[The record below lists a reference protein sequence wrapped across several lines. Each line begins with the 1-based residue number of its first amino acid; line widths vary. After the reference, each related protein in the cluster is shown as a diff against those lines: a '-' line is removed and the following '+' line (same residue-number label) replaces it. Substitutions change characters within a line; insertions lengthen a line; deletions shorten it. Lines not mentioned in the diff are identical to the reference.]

1 MIKSRHTD
9 EEKQQCVNEY
19 LNGKN
24 KYYLA
29 GKYSTSIRS
38 IDRWIS
44 KMDINEVEL
53 RKRRRADCI
62 DIDIQEEIL
71 KSLNTNPIIKGFK
84 ISQWNETSI
93 IKYIKDTYNI
103 DINRRMAKS
112 LIEDSVKLNDISYE
126 DKVYNDIEELSVLGY
141 NIILV
146 DYIRIGRISSK
157 ELEYLELR
165 EYTTEKLDVNLVIL
179 RSAEYM
185 YLDVIVSEAK
195 ITSKSPKI
203 DIREL
208 SKKINNNDDYEI
220 TIEKIKKQRKEIV
233 NDKCNIFDKI
243 LKKELNKKIV
253 FITKYD
259 DDIKKIITR
268 KNQFKFYIV
277 EDTLYNDLR
286 QIDYE
291 GEYAETAIYYMND
304 ENNNRKVF
312 GNIRD
317 ISDLIKG
324 KIERY
329 VLNVTIDNYKIENCI
344 KDIDKN
350 SSIIQKN
357 KERVRKR
364 VKYLKSYFIYNI

>member
-9 EEKQQCVNEY
+9 GEKQQCVNEY

-62 DIDIQEEIL
+62 DIDIQEKIL
-71 KSLNTNPIIKGFK
+71 KTLNTNPIIKGFK

-277 EDTLYNDLR
+277 EDRLYNDLR

-329 VLNVTIDNYKIENCI
+329 VLNVTIDNYKIENCV

>member
-9 EEKQQCVNEY
+9 KEKQQCVNEY
-19 LNGKN
+19 LNGED

-53 RKRRRADCI
+53 RKRSRADCI
-62 DIDIQEEIL
+62 NIDIQEEIL

-84 ISQWNETSI
+84 ISQWNESSI

-112 LIEDSVKLNDISYE
+112 LIEDSIKLNDISYE
-126 DKVYNDIEELSVLGY
+126 DKVYNDIEELTVLGY

-146 DYIRIGRISSK
+146 DYIKIGRIYSR

-165 EYTTEKLDVNLVIL
+165 EYTEEKLDVNLVVL
-179 RSAEYM
+179 RSTEYM

-208 SKKINNNDDYEI
+208 SKKINNNDEYEI
-220 TIEKIKKQRKEIV
+220 TREKIKKQRKEIV
-233 NDKCNIFDKI
+233 NDKCNILDKV
-243 LKKELNKKIV
+243 LKEESNKKIV

-259 DDIKKIITR
+259 DDIKKIIRR
-268 KNQFKFYIV
+268 KNQLEFYIV
-277 EDTLYNDLR
+277 EDKLYNNLR

-291 GEYAETAIYYMND
+291 GKHGETAIYYIND
-304 ENNNRKVF
+304 ENNNRQVF
-312 GNIRD
+312 GKIRD
-317 ISDLIKG
+317 ISNLIKG
-324 KIERY
+324 KVKRY
-329 VLNVTIDNYKIENCI
+329 VLNVTIDNYKLENCV
-344 KDIDKN
+344 KNVDEN

-357 KERVRKR
+357 KDKVRKR
-364 VKYLKSYFIYNI
+364 VKYLKSNFIHNI

>member
-112 LIEDSVKLNDISYE
+112 LIEYSVKLNDISYE

>member
-259 DDIKKIITR
+259 DDIKKIIRR

>member
-71 KSLNTNPIIKGFK
+71 KSLNTNPIIKGVK

-146 DYIRIGRISSK
+146 DYIRMGRISSK

>member
-357 KERVRKR
+357 K
-364 VKYLKSYFIYNI
+364 

>member
-9 EEKQQCVNEY
+9 GEKQQCVNEY

-208 SKKINNNDDYEI
+208 SKKINNNDDYKI

-329 VLNVTIDNYKIENCI
+329 VLNVTIDNYKIENCV
-344 KDIDKN
+344 KDIDEN

>member
-357 KERVRKR
+357 KERVRKM

>member
-233 NDKCNIFDKI
+233 IDKCNIFDKI

>member
-259 DDIKKIITR
+259 DDIKKIIRR

-291 GEYAETAIYYMND
+291 GEYGETAIYYMND
-304 ENNNRKVF
+304 ENNNRYFF

-324 KIERY
+324 KVEKY
-329 VLNVTIDNYKIENCI
+329 VLNVTIDNYKLESGVKN
-344 KDIDKN
+344 IDKN

-357 KERVRKR
+357 KDKLRKK
-364 VKYLKSYFIYNI
+364 VKYLKSYFIHNI

>member
-24 KYYLA
+24 KYYIA

-44 KMDINEVEL
+44 KMNINDVEL

-112 LIEDSVKLNDISYE
+112 LIEDSIKLNDISYE

-179 RSAEYM
+179 RSAQYM
-185 YLDVIVSEAK
+185 YLDVIVSEEK
-195 ITSKSPKI
+195 IISKSPKI

-208 SKKINNNDDYEI
+208 SKKINNNDDYKI
-220 TIEKIKKQRKEIV
+220 TKENIKQQRKEIV
-233 NDKCNIFDKI
+233 NDKCNVLDKV
-243 LKKELNKKIV
+243 LKEELNKKIV

-259 DDIKKIITR
+259 DDIKKIIRR

-291 GEYAETAIYYMND
+291 GEYGETAIYYMNN
-304 ENNNRKVF
+304 ENNNRYFF

-324 KIERY
+324 KVEKY
-329 VLNVTIDNYKIENCI
+329 VLNVTIDNYRLKNCV
-344 KDIDKN
+344 KNVDKN
-350 SSIIQKN
+350 SRFIENN
-357 KERVRKR
+357 KCKLIKK

>member
-62 DIDIQEEIL
+62 DIDIQEEII

-233 NDKCNIFDKI
+233 NDKCNNFDKI

-364 VKYLKSYFIYNI
+364 VEYLKSYFIYNI

>member
-71 KSLNTNPIIKGFK
+71 KSLNTNPIIKGVK

-103 DINRRMAKS
+103 DINRRMAKF

>member
-1 MIKSRHTD
+1 MSKIRHTD
-9 EEKQQCVNEY
+9 DEKRECVNEY

-38 IDRWIS
+38 IDRWIA

-53 RKRRRADCI
+53 RKRKRADCI
-62 DIDIQEEIL
+62 DIDIQEEIIEN
-71 KSLNTNPIIKGFK
+71 LNTNPIIKGFK
-84 ISQWNETSI
+84 ISQWNEAII

-112 LIEDSVKLNDISYE
+112 LIEDSIKLNDISYE
-126 DKVYNDIEELSVLGY
+126 DKVYNDIEELAVLGY
-141 NIILV
+141 NMVLI
-146 DYIRIGRISSK
+146 DYIKIGRIYSR
-157 ELEYLELR
+157 EVECLELR
-165 EYTTEKLDVNLVIL
+165 EYTEEKLDVNLVVL
-179 RSAEYM
+179 RSTENM
-185 YLDVIVSEAK
+185 YLDIIVSETK
-195 ITSKSPKI
+195 VISKSPKV

-208 SKKINNNDDYEI
+208 SKKINNNDEHEI
-220 TIEKIKKQRKEIV
+220 IIGKIKQQRKEIV
-233 NDKCNIFDKI
+233 NDKCNILDKV
-243 LKKELNKKIV
+243 LKEELNKKIV

-259 DDIKKIITR
+259 YDIKKIIRR

-291 GEYAETAIYYMND
+291 GEYGETAIYYMND
-304 ENNNRKVF
+304 ENNNRYFF

-324 KIERY
+324 KVEKY
-329 VLNVTIDNYKIENCI
+329 VLNVTIDNYKLESGVKN
-344 KDIDKN
+344 IDKN

-357 KERVRKR
+357 KDKLRKK
-364 VKYLKSYFIYNI
+364 VKYLKSYFIHNI

>member
-1 MIKSRHTD
+1 MSKIRHTD
-9 EEKQQCVNEY
+9 DEKRECVNEY

-38 IDRWIS
+38 IDRWIA

-53 RKRRRADCI
+53 RKRKRADCI
-62 DIDIQEEIL
+62 DIDIQEEIIEN
-71 KSLNTNPIIKGFK
+71 LNTNPIIKGFK
-84 ISQWNETSI
+84 ISQWNEAII

-112 LIEDSVKLNDISYE
+112 LIEDSIKLNDISYE
-126 DKVYNDIEELSVLGY
+126 DKVYNDIEELAVLGY
-141 NIILV
+141 NMVLI
-146 DYIRIGRISSK
+146 DYIKIGRIYSR
-157 ELEYLELR
+157 EVECLELR
-165 EYTTEKLDVNLVIL
+165 EYTEEKLDVNLVVL
-179 RSAEYM
+179 RSTENM
-185 YLDVIVSEAK
+185 YLDIIVSETK
-195 ITSKSPKI
+195 VISKSPKV

-208 SKKINNNDDYEI
+208 SKKINNNDEHEI
-220 TIEKIKKQRKEIV
+220 IIGKIKQQRKEIV
-233 NDKCNIFDKI
+233 NDKCNILDKV
-243 LKKELNKKIV
+243 LKEELNKKIV

-259 DDIKKIITR
+259 DDIKKIIRR

-291 GEYAETAIYYMND
+291 GEYGETAIYYMND
-304 ENNNRKVF
+304 ENNNRYFF

-324 KIERY
+324 KVEKY
-329 VLNVTIDNYKIENCI
+329 VLNVTIDNYKLESGVKNIY
-344 KDIDKN
+344 KN

-357 KERVRKR
+357 KDKLRKK
-364 VKYLKSYFIYNI
+364 VKYLKSYFIHNI

>member
-329 VLNVTIDNYKIENCI
+329 VLNVTIDKYKIENCI

>member
-9 EEKQQCVNEY
+9 KEKQQCVNEY
-19 LNGKN
+19 LNGED

-53 RKRRRADCI
+53 RKRSRADCI
-62 DIDIQEEIL
+62 NIDIQEEIL

-84 ISQWNETSI
+84 ISQWNESSI

-112 LIEDSVKLNDISYE
+112 LIEDSIKLNDISYE
-126 DKVYNDIEELSVLGY
+126 DKVYNDIEELTVLGY

-146 DYIRIGRISSK
+146 DYIKIGRIYSR

-165 EYTTEKLDVNLVIL
+165 EYTEEKLDVNLVVL
-179 RSAEYM
+179 RSTEYM

-195 ITSKSPKI
+195 ITSKSSKI

-208 SKKINNNDDYEI
+208 SKKINNNDEYEI
-220 TIEKIKKQRKEIV
+220 TREKIKKQRKEIV
-233 NDKCNIFDKI
+233 NDKCNILDKV
-243 LKKELNKKIV
+243 LKEESNKKIV

-259 DDIKKIITR
+259 DDIKKIIRR
-268 KNQFKFYIV
+268 KNQLKFYIV
-277 EDTLYNDLR
+277 EDKLYNNLR

-291 GEYAETAIYYMND
+291 GKHGETAIYYIND
-304 ENNNRKVF
+304 ENNNRQVF
-312 GNIRD
+312 GKIRD
-317 ISDLIKG
+317 ISNLIKG
-324 KIERY
+324 KVKRY
-329 VLNVTIDNYKIENCI
+329 VLNVTIDNYKLENCV
-344 KDIDKN
+344 KNVDEN

-357 KERVRKR
+357 KDKVRKR
-364 VKYLKSYFIYNI
+364 VKYLKSNFIHNI

>member
-112 LIEDSVKLNDISYE
+112 LIEDSIKLNDISYE
-126 DKVYNDIEELSVLGY
+126 DKVYNDIEELAVLGY
-141 NIILV
+141 NMVLI
-146 DYIRIGRISSK
+146 DYIKIGRIYSR
-157 ELEYLELR
+157 EVECLELR
-165 EYTTEKLDVNLVIL
+165 EYTEEKLDVNLVVL
-179 RSAEYM
+179 RSTENM
-185 YLDVIVSEAK
+185 YLDIIVSETK
-195 ITSKSPKI
+195 VISKSPKV

-208 SKKINNNDDYEI
+208 SKKINNNDEHEI
-220 TIEKIKKQRKEIV
+220 IIGKIKQQRKEIV
-233 NDKCNIFDKI
+233 NDKCNILDKV
-243 LKKELNKKIV
+243 LKEELNKKIV

>member
-357 KERVRKR
+357 KEIVRKR

>member
-1 MIKSRHTD
+1 MSKIRHTD
-9 EEKQQCVNEY
+9 DEKRECVNEY

-38 IDRWIS
+38 IDRWIA

-62 DIDIQEEIL
+62 DIDIQEEIIEN
-71 KSLNTNPIIKGFK
+71 LNTNPIIKGFK
-84 ISQWNETSI
+84 ISQWNEAII

-112 LIEDSVKLNDISYE
+112 LIEDSKKLNDISYE
-126 DKVYNDIEELSVLGY
+126 DKVYNDIEELAVLGY
-141 NIILV
+141 NMVLI
-146 DYIRIGRISSK
+146 DYIKIGRIYSR
-157 ELEYLELR
+157 EVECLELR
-165 EYTTEKLDVNLVIL
+165 EYTEEKLDVNLVVL
-179 RSAEYM
+179 RSTENM
-185 YLDVIVSEAK
+185 YLDIIVSETK
-195 ITSKSPKI
+195 VISKSPKV

-208 SKKINNNDDYEI
+208 SKKINNNDDHEMI
-220 TIEKIKKQRKEIV
+220 IGKIKQQRKEIV
-233 NDKCNIFDKI
+233 NDKCNILDKV
-243 LKKELNKKIV
+243 LKEELNKKIV
-253 FITKYD
+253 FITKHD
-259 DDIKKIITR
+259 DDIKKIIRR

-291 GEYAETAIYYMND
+291 GEYGETAIYYMND
-304 ENNNRKVF
+304 ENNNRYFF

-324 KIERY
+324 KVEKY
-329 VLNVTIDNYKIENCI
+329 VLNVTMDNYKLENGV
-344 KDIDKN
+344 KNIDKN
-350 SSIIQKN
+350 YSIIQKN
-357 KERVRKR
+357 KDKLRKK
-364 VKYLKSYFIYNI
+364 VKYLKSYFIHNI

>member
-9 EEKQQCVNEY
+9 KEKQQCVNEY
-19 LNGKN
+19 LNGED

-53 RKRRRADCI
+53 RKRSRADCI
-62 DIDIQEEIL
+62 NIDIQEEIL

-84 ISQWNETSI
+84 ISQWNESSI

-112 LIEDSVKLNDISYE
+112 LIEDSIKLNDISYE
-126 DKVYNDIEELSVLGY
+126 DKVYNDIEELTVLGY

-146 DYIRIGRISSK
+146 DYIKIGRIYSR

-165 EYTTEKLDVNLVIL
+165 EYTEEKLDVNLVVL
-179 RSAEYM
+179 RSTEYM

-208 SKKINNNDDYEI
+208 SKKINNNDEYEI
-220 TIEKIKKQRKEIV
+220 TREKIKKQRKEIV
-233 NDKCNIFDKI
+233 NDKCNILDKV
-243 LKKELNKKIV
+243 LKEESNKKIV

-259 DDIKKIITR
+259 DDIKKIIRR
-268 KNQFKFYIV
+268 KNQLKFYIV
-277 EDTLYNDLR
+277 EDKLYNNLR

-291 GEYAETAIYYMND
+291 GKHGETAIYYIND
-304 ENNNRKVF
+304 ENNNRQVF
-312 GNIRD
+312 GKIRD
-317 ISDLIKG
+317 ISNLIKG
-324 KIERY
+324 KVKRY
-329 VLNVTIDNYKIENCI
+329 VLNVTIDNYKLENCV
-344 KDIDKN
+344 KNVDEN

-357 KERVRKR
+357 KDKVRKR
-364 VKYLKSYFIYNI
+364 VKYLKSNFIHNI

>member
-38 IDRWIS
+38 IDRWIA

-53 RKRRRADCI
+53 RKRKRADCI
-62 DIDIQEEIL
+62 DIDIQEEIIEN
-71 KSLNTNPIIKGFK
+71 LNTNPIIKGFK
-84 ISQWNETSI
+84 ISQWNEAII

-112 LIEDSVKLNDISYE
+112 LIEDSIKLNDISYE
-126 DKVYNDIEELSVLGY
+126 DKVYNDIEELAVLGY
-141 NIILV
+141 NMVLI
-146 DYIRIGRISSK
+146 DYIKIGRIYSR
-157 ELEYLELR
+157 EVECLELR
-165 EYTTEKLDVNLVIL
+165 EYTEEKLDVNLVVL
-179 RSAEYM
+179 RSTENM
-185 YLDVIVSEAK
+185 YLDIIVSETK
-195 ITSKSPKI
+195 VISKSPKV

-208 SKKINNNDDYEI
+208 SKKINNNDEHEI
-220 TIEKIKKQRKEIV
+220 IIGKIKQQRKEIV
-233 NDKCNIFDKI
+233 NDKCNILDKV
-243 LKKELNKKIV
+243 LKEELNKKIV